1 MRVIVTARQSCA
13 LRGRNVAC
21 LSLRRMAVQESART
35 ILVVVV
41 SSIKVHKVPIVKL
54 WPRHVCST
62 VAISHVPYLLMYV
75 PKLRYLTQA
84 ITSDHIMNDLDIT
97 MY

>member
-1 MRVIVTARQSCA
+1 MRVIDTARQSCA

-21 LSLRRMAVQESART
+21 LSLRRMAVQESTRT

-54 WPRHVCST
+54 WPRHVCT
-62 VAISHVPYLLMYV
+62 GVISYLPYVYTNV

-84 ITSDHIMNDLDIT
+84 ITSDHIMNDLDIN

>member
-1 MRVIVTARQSCA
+1 
-13 LRGRNVAC
+13 
-21 LSLRRMAVQESART
+21 MAVQESTRT

-62 VAISHVPYLLMYV
+62 VAISHVPYLLPTNV

-84 ITSDHIMNDLDIT
+84 ITSDHIMNDLDIN

>member
-1 MRVIVTARQSCA
+1 
-13 LRGRNVAC
+13 
-21 LSLRRMAVQESART
+21 MAVQESTRT

-54 WPRHVCST
+54 WPRHICTVVISYVST
-62 VAISHVPYLLMYV
+62 NVPM
-75 PKLRYLTQA
+75 LRYLTQA

-97 MY
+97 TDASCVDDGFLEEKIWEVRYHL

>member
-21 LSLRRMAVQESART
+21 LSLRRMAVQESTRT

-54 WPRHVCST
+54 WPHVCT
-62 VAISHVPYLLMYV
+62 MYLLMYLPV
-75 PKLRYLTQA
+75 
-84 ITSDHIMNDLDIT
+84 S
-97 MY
+97 